1 MSPVGARR
9 FNHNHRGKEFGKAEP
24 KERKMQLSNHVVAET
39 IDKNNQ
45 AELKIDL
52 GNDMEAFYLFGE
64 SDENLNL
71 LEKGLG
77 VRIVARGDETTV
89 IGSKEQVRRAEK
101 VLKELRLLAK
111 SEIVVT
117 PASINYAL
125 AMVQKTAAAS
135 DGQNISFGPLSKAI
149 FTTPKGKQIKAKTL
163 GQQQYLEAI
172 HRHDIVFGIGPA
184 GTGKTYL
191 AVVCAVMA
199 WKKRE
204 VSRIVLVRP
213 AVEAGEK
220 LGFLPGDLQE
230 KVNPY
235 LRPVYDALDDVLGAD
250 TAAKLLERNVIE
262 VVPLAYMR
270 GRTLEEAFIILDE
283 AQNTTPQQMKMFLTR
298 MGNGSK
304 TVITGDVT
312 QLDLPAGQFS
322 GLKQAERILK
332 PIKEIAFCYLTELDV
347 VRHPLVQKIIEAYE
361 KHEHP
366 GQAVNN
372 GKEHHQEKAAD
383 NLPLQQ

>member
-1 MSPVGARR
+1 M
-9 FNHNHRGKEFGKAEP
+9 NNK
-24 KERKMQLSNHVVAET
+24 VVAKS
-39 IDKNNQ
+39 IDKDNRT
-45 AELKIDL
+45 ELKVDL
-52 GNDMEAFYLFGE
+52 GSDIEAFYLFGE

-71 LEKGLG
+71 LEKSLG
-77 VRIVARGDETTV
+77 VRIVARGAEALI
-89 IGSKEQVRRAEK
+89 IGGQKQALCAEK

-117 PASINYAL
+117 PASINYTL
-125 AMVQKTAAAS
+125 AMVQKSADDGS
-135 DGQNISFGPLSKAI
+135 DGIGFGQLSKTI

-163 GQQQYLEAI
+163 GQKKYLDAI
-172 HRHDIVFGIGPA
+172 NKNDIVFGIGPA

-191 AVVCAVMA
+191 AVVSAVIA
-199 WKKRE
+199 WKRRE
-204 VSRIVLVRP
+204 INKIVLVRP

-235 LRPVYDALDDVLGAD
+235 LRPVYDALNDVLGTE

-270 GRTLEEAFIILDE
+270 GRTLDEAFIILDE

-298 MGNGSK
+298 MGMGSK
-304 TVITGDVT
+304 AVITGDIT
-312 QLDLPAGQFS
+312 QVDLPKGQFS
-322 GLKQAERILK
+322 GLKHAAGILQ
-332 PIKEIAFCYLTELDV
+332 PIPEIAFCYLTELDV

-361 KHEHP
+361 R
-366 GQAVNN
+366 
-372 GKEHHQEKAAD
+372 QERTAEREKD
-383 NLPLQQ
+383 SEKKQ

>member
-1 MSPVGARR
+1 LGS
-9 FNHNHRGKEFGKAEP
+9 K
-24 KERKMQLSNHVVAET
+24 VVAET
-39 IDKNNQ
+39 MEKENLT
-45 AELKIDL
+45 ELKIDL
-52 GNDMEAFYLFGE
+52 GSDMEAFYLFGE

-89 IGSKEQVRRAEK
+89 IGTKQKVLCAEK

-125 AMVQKTAAAS
+125 AMVEKIAANE
-135 DGQNISFGPLSKAI
+135 DNNGVSFGQLSQTI
-149 FTTPKGKQIKAKTL
+149 FTTPKGKHIKAKTL
-163 GQQQYLEAI
+163 GQKKYLEAI
-172 HRHDIVFGIGPA
+172 ASHDIVFGIGPA

-204 VSRIVLVRP
+204 VGKIVLVRP

-250 TAAKLLERNVIE
+250 TAAKLIERNVIE

-283 AQNTTPQQMKMFLTR
+283 AQNTTKQQMKMFLTR
-298 MGNGSK
+298 MGTGSK
-304 TVITGDVT
+304 SVITGDIT
-312 QLDLPAGQFS
+312 QIDLPKGQFS
-322 GLKQAERILK
+322 GLKHAEKILQ
-332 PIKEIAFCYLTELDV
+332 PIKEIAFCYLTQLDV

-361 KHEHP
+361 K
-366 GQAVNN
+366 
-372 GKEHHQEKAAD
+372 QESLNKKID
-383 NLPLQQ
+383 YVSED

>member
-1 MSPVGARR
+1 MGS
-9 FNHNHRGKEFGKAEP
+9 K
-24 KERKMQLSNHVVAET
+24 VVAET
-39 IDKNNQ
+39 MEKENLT
-45 AELKIDL
+45 ELKIDL
-52 GNDMEAFYLFGE
+52 GSDMEAFYLFGE

-89 IGSKEQVRRAEK
+89 IGTKQKVLCAEK

-125 AMVQKTAAAS
+125 AMVEKIAANE
-135 DGQNISFGPLSKAI
+135 DNNGVSFGQLSQTI
-149 FTTPKGKQIKAKTL
+149 FTTPKGKHIKAKTL
-163 GQQQYLEAI
+163 GQKKYLEAI
-172 HRHDIVFGIGPA
+172 ASHDIVFGIGPA

-204 VSRIVLVRP
+204 VGKIVLVRP

-250 TAAKLLERNVIE
+250 TAAKLIERNVIE

-283 AQNTTPQQMKMFLTR
+283 AQNTTKQQMKMFLTR
-298 MGNGSK
+298 MGTGSK
-304 TVITGDVT
+304 SVITGDIT
-312 QLDLPAGQFS
+312 QIDLPKGQFS
-322 GLKQAERILK
+322 GLKHAEKILQ
-332 PIKEIAFCYLTELDV
+332 PIKEIAFCYLTQLDV

-361 KHEHP
+361 K
-366 GQAVNN
+366 
-372 GKEHHQEKAAD
+372 QESLNKKID
-383 NLPLQQ
+383 YVSED